1 MPFLFEKLDVYKRAL
16 EFSNKITKST
26 EQIKGYYSLV
36 DQLRRASMS
45 ISLNIAEGN
54 GRFSKND
61 RRQFFLIARGSAF
74 ECIPLLEMCRSS
86 EILTSIEVENYRNE
100 LDIICRMLTNLI
112 LGIEKRETNKNQ

>member
-26 EQIKGYYSLV
+26 EQIKGYYSLI

-61 RRQFFLIARGSAF
+61 RKQFFLIARGSAF
-74 ECIPLLEMCRSS
+74 ECVPLLEMCRSN
-86 EILTSIEVENYRNE
+86 EILTNIEVENYRND
-100 LDIICRMLTNLI
+100 LDIVCRMLTNLI
-112 LGIEKRETNKNQ
+112 LGIEKRETDKNK